1 MRKGFS
7 ISFIAVVMLLITP
20 LSLPACYWLEKT
32 NSDTAPKTSLVAE
45 SGQSKNTAGT
55 DRLRDSDISSG
66 AILDLGSQDN
76 IQNNTLNFNKK

>member
-45 SGQSKNTAGT
+45 SGQSTDKART
-55 DRLRDSDISSG
+55 DRLMDSDIRRG
-66 AILDLGSQDN
+66 AILDMDLPDD